1 MMPKYQKR
9 SSCSFQPAESQLFLF
24 TSQSKIALVVTFLS
38 KNCNF
43 FSFELLLTCNCT
55 KRRKAFLQFMLRKGR
70 CSVYCSSGTFE
81 TWVCDSTD
89 ADSSVLKLW
98 VHPWIQSCFETGKV
112 NVSFF
117 FFFIW
122 FICHLSSE
130 YLNYQL
136 TEGISS
142 AFCNWF
148 RPNSVFATRTVP
160 LFLLLQ
166 PYRVCQAAP
175 WHLQPGGELCEPG
188 ERAAGEAAGLS
199 RRDERREQGQPHELH
214 RQPAGTAWAG
224 EGRALQPICY
234 SWSSIFKGAGVA
246 VSIL

>member
-1 MMPKYQKR
+1 MLRFCECELKLMMPKYQKR
-9 SSCSFQPAESQLFLF
+9 SSCSFQPAESRLFLF

-117 FFFIW
+117 FFF
-122 FICHLSSE
+122 HLI
-130 YLNYQL
+130 YM
-136 TEGISS
+136 
-142 AFCNWF
+142 
-148 RPNSVFATRTVP
+148 PSVFWISKLPAHRGN
-160 LFLLLQ
+160 FQCILQ
-166 PYRVCQAAP
+166 LIQA
-175 WHLQPGGELCEPG
+175 
-188 ERAAGEAAGLS
+188 
-199 RRDERREQGQPHELH
+199 
-214 RQPAGTAWAG
+214 
-224 EGRALQPICY
+224 
-234 SWSSIFKGAGVA
+234 
-246 VSIL
+246 